1 MQSSLLV
8 RADFAM
14 HREGENEC
22 SFIQFIHTQEG
33 TMRHLATLTGVMLL
47 IAVSG
52 TSYAAPKSPTGLSKI
67 DNPSSVQLVQDK
79 PKSDTITKRVKRA
92 WKDLSGYKFDVG
104 CPVILPIS
112 HRTCTETGKNRE
124 DARAKCV
131 SANPFCWVTQASK

>member
-1 MQSSLLV
+1 
-8 RADFAM
+8 
-14 HREGENEC
+14 
-22 SFIQFIHTQEG
+22 
-33 TMRHLATLTGVMLL
+33 MRHLAALTGAMLL

-52 TSYAAPKSPTGLSKI
+52 TSYAAPKSPSGLSKI

-124 DARAKCV
+124 DARATCQSQHV
-131 SANPFCWVTQASK
+131 LCQVRDANR